1 MAKLGRRNPLKC
13 EICGKICTSPM
24 QLGSHKRFVH
34 KIAGN
39 SKNVLNIRKKS
50 VAVATEQ
57 GGEGRHEGQAS
68 LGQAIAALEL
78 EVACT
83 QAVINKLKLM
93 KEGQ

>member
-39 SKNVLNIRKKS
+39 SKNVLNIRKKR
-50 VAVATEQ
+50 AAANQQ
-57 GGEGRHEGQAS
+57 GGEGRHEGNVAS
-68 LGQAIAALEL
+68 LEQAITALEL